1 MSMPTKLYSQ
11 KIVQSRLNKA
21 EADLSKALG
30 RFSLREYT
38 PAQIQEWT
46 SRIKTSYDRDGKL
59 MRALPDDEQRFVLN
73 EVTRCKFDF
82 EYWASR
88 YCTISS
94 SEGKLVPLVLRQAQR
109 KLLDR
114 IAELEEARYPM
125 PTGKVGLIVAKA
137 RRAGATV
144 LGQAIVSH
152 GCMLRPQAMGL
163 IASDIP
169 ENTLKLYQIQERIYD
184 NLPVWMKPNMSGRV
198 KSEHMHF
205 DGLDSDLT
213 CGTGNQ
219 KNPMGQGIR
228 LDFIHFTEVST
239 WEPVGIQQIDEDVYP
254 AFDSSGVAT
263 SCWLME
269 STGKGGSGNFFHD
282 QYQTAK
288 SQKGSFRS
296 IFLSWYDVPEMHSRP
311 SVGLELTDTTKA
323 VARRIKNDT
332 AYECT
337 QDQLAWYQITREQFE
352 AKGNL
357 EGFLQEYPSTDEECF
372 QYGLRSVFTLEVR
385 DRVRNA
391 TKALVGV
398 FDIDVRK
405 KKLTNRQS
413 PAEWDGQSSNN
424 KLFVYEWPP
433 RRDCTYVIGVDVSY
447 GVGRDRY
454 CVFVNRVGNRHFP
467 DEQVAEMC
475 GYLSPIDV
483 AIPCWV
489 IGHMYTD
496 RDGVPAKMAIEVN
509 PGSPGLMTQVEL
521 QRMSYPNFYVW
532 RRLNV
537 LGGGYTKEIGWQTT
551 PATRA
556 PLTKMGV
563 EYINKD
569 QWQVNSPFFIEEM
582 KTFVDLGP
590 TKAGRYMEH
599 FEHAPGCHDDR
610 LFAGFIALWV
620 SHEDDMRNLA
630 QERIEQSMRAEAMR
644 QENYKPVNYQSMA
657 IFPEDEFQTWEE
669 QQAQWEERVIGAN
682 FDH

>member
-1 MSMPTKLYSQ
+1 MYS
-11 KIVQSRLNKA
+11 KTIVQSRLARA
-21 EADLSKALG
+21 EADLNKALG
-30 RFSLREYT
+30 KFALRDYT
-38 PAQIQEWT
+38 PAQVQDWND
-46 SRIKTSYDRDGKL
+46 RISKSYDLAGGLIRPLGL
-59 MRALPDDEQRFVLN
+59 DEQAFILN

-94 SEGKLVPLVLRQAQR
+94 SEGRLVPLVLREAQR
-109 KLLDR
+109 KLLAR
-114 IAELEEARYPM
+114 IAELEDARYPM

-144 LGQAIVSH
+144 LGQAIVAH

-184 NLPVWMKPNMSGRV
+184 NLPVWMRPNMSGRV

-239 WEPVGIQQIDEDVYP
+239 WEVVGIEQIDEDVYP

-288 SQKGSFRS
+288 ANKGSFRA
-296 IFLSWYDVPEMHSRP
+296 IFLSWYDVPEMHTRQAEGMEFS
-311 SVGLELTDTTKA
+311 ETTKA
-323 VARRIKNDT
+323 VARRIRGDT
-332 AYECT
+332 GYDCT
-337 QDQLAWYQITREQFE
+337 RDQLAWYQITREQFE
-352 AKGNL
+352 AKSNL

-391 TKALVGV
+391 VKPLVGA
-398 FDIDVRK
+398 FDIDIRR
-405 KKLTNRQS
+405 KKLTNRMS
-413 PAEWDGQSSNN
+413 PSEFDGKPDNR
-424 KLFVYEWPP
+424 LLVYEWPP
-433 RRDCTYVIGVDVSY
+433 RKDCTYVMGVDVSY

-454 CVFVNRVGNRHFP
+454 CIHVNRVGNRHFP
-467 DEQVAEMC
+467 DEQVAEIS
-475 GYLSPIDV
+475 GQLSPIDC
-483 AIPCWV
+483 AIPCWIV
-489 IGHMYTD
+489 GHMYTD
-496 RDGVPAKMAIEVN
+496 RDGIPAKMAIEVN

-521 QRMSYPNFYVW
+521 QRMGYANFYIW
-532 RRLNV
+532 KRLNV
-537 LGGGYTKEIGWQTT
+537 MGGGYTKEIGWQTT

-569 QWQVNSPFFIEEM
+569 QWNINSPFFIEEM

-599 FEHAPGCHDDR
+599 FEHAPGCNDDR

-620 SHEDDMRNLA
+620 SHEDDQRNLA
-630 QERIEQSMRAEAMR
+630 QERIEQTMRVEASKA
-644 QENYKPVNYQSMA
+644 QNYRPVNFQNMA
-657 IFPEDEFQTWEE
+657 IFPEDEVLTYDDFKADWE
-669 QQAQWEERVIGAN
+669 AKVIGTN
-682 FDH
+682 FDY

>member
-1 MSMPTKLYSQ
+1 MYSR
-11 KIVQSRLNKA
+11 KITQSRLDKA
-21 EADLSKALG
+21 EADLHRALG
-30 RFSLREYT
+30 KFTLREYT
-38 PAQIQEWT
+38 PAQVEEWNE
-46 SRIKTSYDRDGKL
+46 RLAPNYDREGKL
-59 MRALPDDEQRFVLN
+59 CRPLGDDEQRFILN
-73 EVTRCKFDF
+73 EITRCKFDF

-94 SEGKLVPLVLRQAQR
+94 SEGKLVPLVLRSAQR
-109 KLLDR
+109 KLLKKV
-114 IAELEEARYPM
+114 AELEEAMYPM
-125 PTGKVGLIVAKA
+125 PLGKVGLIVAKA

-144 LGQAIVSH
+144 LGQAIVAH
-152 GCMLRPQAMGL
+152 GCMLRAQAMGL

-184 NLPVWMKPNMSGRV
+184 NLPPWMKPNMSGRV
-198 KSEHMHF
+198 KAEHMHF

-288 SQKGSFRS
+288 SGKGSFRS

-311 SVGLELTDTTKA
+311 AVGLELTDTTKA
-323 VARRIKNDT
+323 VARRIENDT
-332 AYECT
+332 GYKCT
-337 QDQLAWYQITREQFE
+337 PEQLAWYQITREQFE
-352 AKGNL
+352 AKSNL

-372 QYGLRSVFTLEVR
+372 QYGLRSVFSLEVR
-385 DRVRNA
+385 DRVRNS
-391 TKALVGV
+391 TKPLVGA
-398 FDIDVRK
+398 FDIDIRR
-405 KKLTNRQS
+405 KKLTNRMS
-413 PAEWDGQSSNN
+413 PADFDGNPEN
-424 KLFVYEWPP
+424 RLLVYEWPP
-433 RRDCTYVIGVDVSY
+433 RRDCAYVCGVDVSY

-454 CVFVNRVGNRHFP
+454 CIFVNRVGNRHFP
-467 DEQVAEMC
+467 DEQVAEIS
-475 GYLSPIDV
+475 GQLSPIDCAV
-483 AIPCWV
+483 PAWI

-496 RDGVPAKMAIEVN
+496 RDGLPAKMAIEVN

-521 QRMSYPNFYVW
+521 QRMGYPNFYVW
-532 RRLNV
+532 KRLNV
-537 LGGGYTKEIGWQTT
+537 IGGGYTKEIGWQTT

-569 QWQVNSPFFIEEM
+569 QWKINSPYFIDEM

-599 FEHAPGCHDDR
+599 FEHAPGCTDDR

-620 SHEDDMRNLA
+620 SHEDDQRNLA
-630 QERIEQSMRAEAMR
+630 QERIEQSLRVEAMKDP
-644 QENYKPVNYQSMA
+644 NYRPNSYQNMA
-657 IFPEDEFQTWEE
+657 VTLEDEEQTYEDQLMAWET
-669 QQAQWEERVIGAN
+669 RVIGVN